1 MSVTQIPSFFRTWF
15 EDVADVTDVD
25 VNDDDEAED
34 DDDVVRYTKH
44 IYIRQRNG
52 LAYLII
58 FITSFLKVDIYIINF
73 RGKIFQF
80 ISQSL

>member
-1 MSVTQIPSFFRTWF
+1 MT
-15 EDVADVTDVD
+15 DDVD

-34 DDDVVRYTKH
+34 DDDVVRYTKN
-44 IYIRQRNG
+44 IYIRLRNS

-58 FITSFLKVDIYIINF
+58 FITSFLKVDIYINNF